1 MNAVLLLNVTEYGK
15 MGARHCER
23 GPRRPFV
30 PFRAQGGGGQSEFA
44 AAFDTER
51 LD

>member
-1 MNAVLLLNVTEYGK
+1 MNAILLLNVTELGK
-15 MGARHCER
+15 MGAEHCEC
-23 GPRRPFV
+23 GPFV